1 MKKYFS
7 FLLIIVSLLIW
18 VVPAQAATVPDGY
31 TTWQMQT
38 TTDAH
43 KVWTVKLSAPMDS
56 AGINKGNIYVTDDS
70 NNLIGTTLSLS
81 SDGLTVQVTPVS
93 AYLAGNKYWLY
104 ISGDLTFN
112 GGKQHLAQPIA
123 MPFTVTSAGS
133 EIYSVSDSYSSLFTN
148 FSVAT
153 GPDVFSV
160 KINSTSM
167 IYQGNNSYSVGMV
180 GLKQGSKVTV
190 YAYDSTGKLLQS
202 QVYIVN

>member
-1 MKKYFS
+1 M
-7 FLLIIVSLLIW
+7 LIW
-18 VVPAQAATVPDGY
+18 VAPAQAATVPAGY

-38 TTDAH
+38 TTDTH

-56 AGINKGNIYVTDDS
+56 AGVNKANIYVTDDNDKLVS
-70 NNLIGTTLSLS
+70 TTLSLS
-81 SDGLTVQVTPVS
+81 SDGLTVQVKPVS

-104 ISGDLTFN
+104 INGDITFN
-112 GGKQHLAQPIA
+112 GGKQHLAQSIV
-123 MPFTVTSAGS
+123 MPFMITTAGT
-133 EIYSVSDSYSSLFTN
+133 EIYSVSDSYSSLFSN
-148 FSVAT
+148 FSVVT

-160 KINSTSM
+160 KINSTNM

-190 YAYDSTGKLLQS
+190 YAYDSSGKLLQS